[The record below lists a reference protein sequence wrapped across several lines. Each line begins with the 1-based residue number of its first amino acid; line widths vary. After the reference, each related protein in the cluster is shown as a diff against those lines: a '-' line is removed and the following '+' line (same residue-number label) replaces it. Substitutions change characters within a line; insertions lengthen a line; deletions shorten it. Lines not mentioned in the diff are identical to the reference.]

1 MVLIDEF
8 GYLEDM
14 FVYDSTSAISLP
26 FVMSDECLLVEN
38 LIEIRDLIAG
48 SES

>member
-1 MVLIDEF
+1 MVLIDEL
-8 GYLEDM
+8 GHLEDM
-14 FVYDSTSAISLP
+14 FVYDSTSAIPLP
-26 FVMSDECLLVEN
+26 FVMLDECLLVEN